1 LAEGGVLASHSRR
14 SLRPSSMRL
23 SGRLSQV
30 IFAIDDLLQLHIRQ
44 NL

>member
-1 LAEGGVLASHSRR
+1 
-14 SLRPSSMRL
+14 MRL